1 MVVFAVYCEPVSGA
15 VFPDIRENTGKIAKM
30 SGISIFAAKFATQ
43 LQQLAN
49 LFPDE
54 FEQGNFAAEQGKNS
68 KYQGMDG

>member
-1 MVVFAVYCEPVSGA
+1 
-15 VFPDIRENTGKIAKM
+15 M

-68 KYQGMDG
+68 KYQSMDG